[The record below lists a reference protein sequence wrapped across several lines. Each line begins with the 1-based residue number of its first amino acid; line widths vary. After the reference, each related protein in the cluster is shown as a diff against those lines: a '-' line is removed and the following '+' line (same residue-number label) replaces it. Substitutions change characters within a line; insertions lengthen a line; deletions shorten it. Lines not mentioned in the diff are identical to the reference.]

1 MIRLHHCLGGISAV
15 NLITS
20 LVTAII
26 KLTLLEL
33 KLQLQNSLRSS
44 DYCNYKTH
52 FTRAITAIIK
62 THFTRAII
70 EMTKTRFTQVI
81 ISRMPTLR
89 CGFILYY

>member
-1 MIRLHHCLGGISAV
+1 MHLQFIVALLHKIVNIYSSVIVREMIRLHHCLGGISAV

-62 THFTRAII
+62 LTSL
-70 EMTKTRFTQVI
+70 E
-81 ISRMPTLR
+81 L
-89 CGFILYY
+89 